1 MAGCVLPLLVSVV
14 LVAVASNSRVMFR
27 GKWTQMIERL
37 FFFFGE
43 QSERVRGERWEAF
56 CQMMDS
62 QRLNDLCTLLKR
74 QTGC

>member
-37 FFFFGE
+37 FFFFFLV
-43 QSERVRGERWEAF
+43 S
-56 CQMMDS
+56 S
-62 QRLNDLCTLLKR
+62 QRESEASAGRPFVK
-74 QTGC
+74 